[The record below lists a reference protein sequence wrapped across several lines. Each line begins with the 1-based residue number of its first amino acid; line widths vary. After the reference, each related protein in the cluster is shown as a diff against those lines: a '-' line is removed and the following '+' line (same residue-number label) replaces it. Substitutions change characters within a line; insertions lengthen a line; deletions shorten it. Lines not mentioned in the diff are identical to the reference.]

1 MSETATEST
10 TEQQQT
16 EQQSQ
21 ETKPSESEGL
31 GDAGKRAL
39 SEERDS
45 RKAAEKRA
53 RAVEAELEKLKQASQ
68 SAEEKALAQ
77 ARKEGAD
84 EVTQRVNDRLKASE
98 ARALAAAAKFRNPAT
113 AVRLLDLSEVEV
125 TDDGEVDAA
134 KVKKLL
140 EQLATDE
147 PYLVDDGKQQP
158 AAAAS
163 AGIGVSG
170 GNNPLPTDPRARRLA
185 ILEQDIAAGK
195 RNTN

>member
-1 MSETATEST
+1 MSETSTET
-10 TEQQQT
+10 PAPAETPTEQQPA
-16 EQQSQ
+16 
-21 ETKPSESEGL
+21 ETKPSESAEL
-31 GDAGKRAL
+31 GDAGKRAIAD
-39 SEERDS
+39 ERDS

-53 RAVEAELEKLKQASQ
+53 RAAEAELEKLRTASQ
-68 SAEEKALAQ
+68 SEQEKAIAA

-84 EVTQRVNDRLKASE
+84 EVSKRVNDRLKASE

-113 AVRLLDLSEVEV
+113 AVRLLDLSEVDV

-147 PYLVDDGKQQP
+147 PYLVDDGKQAP
-158 AAAAS
+158 VSAAS
-163 AGIGVSG
+163 AGVGVSG
-170 GNNPLPTDPRARRLA
+170 GNALPTDPRARRLA